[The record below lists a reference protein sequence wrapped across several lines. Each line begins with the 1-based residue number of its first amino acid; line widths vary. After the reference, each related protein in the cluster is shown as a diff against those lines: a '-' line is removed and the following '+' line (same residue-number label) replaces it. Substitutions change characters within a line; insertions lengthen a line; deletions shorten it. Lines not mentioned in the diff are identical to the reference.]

1 MHTASNNRGVP
12 SFFGTPCR
20 TATLRRNLDALVDKL
35 YGRAFAADA
44 DRVAHRFALNA
55 ASAKQPVDTVTSPY
69 SLAASRQPA
78 PCFQHEAVV
87 DIGSRDVG

>member
-35 YGRAFAADA
+35 YGRAFATDA
-44 DRVAHRFALNA
+44 DRVAHLFALYA
-55 ASAKQPVDTVTSPY
+55 TTVK
-69 SLAASRQPA
+69 
-78 PCFQHEAVV
+78 
-87 DIGSRDVG
+87 IM

>member
-35 YGRAFAADA
+35 YGRVFATDA
-44 DRVAHRFALNA
+44 DRVAHLFALYA
-55 ASAKQPVDTVTSPY
+55 ATVK
-69 SLAASRQPA
+69 
-78 PCFQHEAVV
+78 
-87 DIGSRDVG
+87 IM